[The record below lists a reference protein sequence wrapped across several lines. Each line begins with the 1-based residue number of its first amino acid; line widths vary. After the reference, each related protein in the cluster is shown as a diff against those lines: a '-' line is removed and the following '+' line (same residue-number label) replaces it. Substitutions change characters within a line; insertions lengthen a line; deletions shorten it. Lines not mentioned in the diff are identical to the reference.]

1 MSMDYAAHNE
11 RVREVWESY
20 HSGTPIR
27 TPMILGVNIRCFF
40 ADQSA
45 NIESMDFERYSTDPA
60 VMFDYQLRFW
70 EWLRLTLP
78 QDAEM
83 GYPQDGW
90 SISVDLQNYYE
101 AAWLGCEV
109 HYREGQVPDTEP
121 MLAGDKKHRIFDT
134 GIPGPFDG
142 LMQKNLRY
150 YEAFREMADGY
161 LRHDLPVM
169 EVYPSGLGTD
179 GPLTVATSLRGSELY
194 TDFYEDPDYVK
205 ELLDLITEATIV
217 RIKAW
222 RRFLSQPEKS
232 PAFGFA
238 DDSIQLISEKAY
250 RELVLP
256 CHRRLVEELGQGE
269 RGSIHLCGDATRHF
283 KTIRDELNVYSFDTG
298 FPVDFAALREE
309 LGPETEILGGPRV
322 EFLRTATTDQ
332 VREEVLRILNS
343 GILQGGRFVL
353 REGNNLAPG
362 TPVDNI
368 RAMYD
373 AVCEHGRFD

>member
-1 MSMDYAAHNE
+1 MDYTAHNE
-11 RVREVWESY
+11 QVKRVWESY
-20 HSGTPIR
+20 HRGTPIR

-40 ADQSA
+40 ADKDA
-45 NIESMDFERYSTDPA
+45 NPEQMDFKSYSNDPA
-60 VMFDYQLRFW
+60 VMFDYQLRFQ
-70 EWLRLTLP
+70 EWLKLTLP

-83 GYPQDGW
+83 GYPQEGW

-121 MLAGDKKHRIFDT
+121 ILAGDKKYKLFDA

-142 LMQKNLRY
+142 LMQKNLHY
-150 YEAFREMADGY
+150 YEAFQEMAKGY
-161 LRHDLPVM
+161 LRCELPIK
-169 EVYPSGLGTD
+169 EIFPSGLGTD

-194 TDFYEDPDYVK
+194 TDFYEDPEYVR
-205 ELLDLITEATIV
+205 ELLNLITEATIK
-217 RIKAW
+217 RLRAW
-222 RRFLSQPEKS
+222 RRYLGQPKKS
-232 PAFGFA
+232 PSFGFA
-238 DDSIQLISEKAY
+238 DDSLQLISEESY
-250 RELVLP
+250 REFVLP

-298 FPVDFAALREE
+298 FPVDFAALRKE
-309 LGPETEILGGPRV
+309 LGPEVQILGGPRV
-322 EFLRTATTDQ
+322 EFLRTATPDQ
-332 VREEVLRILNS
+332 AREEVLRILNS
-343 GILQGGRFVL
+343 GIREGGKFIL

-362 TPVDNI
+362 TPLENI

-373 AVCEHGRFD
+373 TVCRHSRFDL